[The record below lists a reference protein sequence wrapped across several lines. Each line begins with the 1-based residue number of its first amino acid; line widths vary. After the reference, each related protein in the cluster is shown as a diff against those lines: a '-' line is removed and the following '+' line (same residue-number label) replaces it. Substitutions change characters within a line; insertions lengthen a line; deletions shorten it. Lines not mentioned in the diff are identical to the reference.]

1 MKQIISFLETTK
13 LARKQVH
20 RNLTVFPLLAP
31 NKIEPDYLIL
41 DQALNRNLIRIAE
54 LPSVTSSKSHV
65 V

>member
-1 MKQIISFLETTK
+1 MEQIISFLETAK

-20 RNLTVFPLLAP
+20 RNLTVFPLLTP
-31 NKIEPDYLIL
+31 NEIEPDYLIL
-41 DQALNRNLIRIAE
+41 DQTLNRNLIRIAG

>member
-13 LARKQVH
+13 LACKQVH

-41 DQALNRNLIRIAE
+41 DQPLNRNLIRIAE
-54 LPSVTSSKSHV
+54 LPSVTSSKSQLV
-65 V
+65 